1 MWYLISQEWYEQDI
15 SDIKD
20 SNVLHLVGNKDKA
33 ICELF
38 SDNEKEEI
46 PELDIETVVID
57 AFSKQIAKDIG
68 IQGVETLE
76 DLCKHPAFLK
86 KVEQMIT
93 KNEQQELETGN
104 RRPIDKYLFDPI
116 NKICNIKTGIYK
128 QLVKDSII
136 TPSTKEPEQKLDHI
150 EDGYFDFEES
160 NHKKKEELAKMKNAY
175 TNIEIDDTIPLDI
188 QYIIFQT
195 YKRYPELRWKNIV
208 CKWVNGF
215 TTMPSKQHVMRSQID
230 IASIRKEILCKKAK
244 NDRKYIIYVNLLDQE
259 WVVTLPQLDQ
269 NSRWGVM
276 SHELHHTLHYSLMSP
291 KKYAKFG
298 LWFISSP
305 RWTREMEKRTDIW
318 SIARGTGYG
327 LFHFRKKILQRS
339 NFAYTNYKRR
349 TYLTPEEILYAILA
363 YYKSYSKE
371 TVKKVIQHII
381 NKDF

>member
-1 MWYLISQEWYEQDI
+1 MRYITSQEWYEQNI

-20 SNVLHLVGNKDKA
+20 INVLQLISNEDKA
-33 ICELF
+33 MYELF
-38 SDNEKEEI
+38 SNSEKNEL
-46 PELDIETVVID
+46 PELDIETIVIN
-57 AFSKQIAKDIG
+57 AFSKQIAKDMG

-76 DLCKHPAFLK
+76 DLCEHQAFLE
-86 KVEQMIT
+86 KVEHLIT
-93 KNEQQELETGN
+93 KHEEQEIEMGN
-104 RRPIDKYLFDPI
+104 RRPIDKYLFDPL
-116 NKICNIKTGIYK
+116 NRICNIKKGIYR
-128 QLVKDSII
+128 QLVKDGVI
-136 TPSTKEPEQKLDHI
+136 TPSIKEPGQRLDTI
-150 EDGYFDFEES
+150 EEGYFDFRES
-160 NHKKKEELAKMKNAY
+160 NKEDREKLANMKDTYA
-175 TNIEIDDTIPLDI
+175 NIEIDDTIPLDI
-188 QYIIFQT
+188 QYIILQI
-195 YKRYPELRWKNIV
+195 YKRYPELQWKNIIF
-208 CKWVNGF
+208 KWVNGF

-230 IASIRKEILCKKAK
+230 IHSLIKEILHGKTD
-244 NDRKYIIYVNLLDQE
+244 NEREYIIYVNLLDKE

-269 NSRWGVM
+269 HARWWVM
-276 SHELHHTLHYSLMSP
+276 SHELYHTLHYSTMSP

-305 RWTREMEKRTDIW
+305 RWTREMEKRTDIG

-363 YYKSYSKE
+363 YYQSYDKA